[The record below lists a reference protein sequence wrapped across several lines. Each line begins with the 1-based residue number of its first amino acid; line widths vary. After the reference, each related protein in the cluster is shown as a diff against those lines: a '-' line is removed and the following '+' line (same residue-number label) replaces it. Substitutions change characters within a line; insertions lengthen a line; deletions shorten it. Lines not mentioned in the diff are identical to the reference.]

1 MKNVAF
7 SKCAKHLKC
16 TVDHSRPRAPE
27 SRAARASVAPA
38 ARHRFLRLTL
48 YYTHSL
54 LCGKTRR
61 QSVLAERKLSSF
73 DGAQSTRFAAFP
85 STHRSIC
92 LDYWH
97 PRLQKHNPQSF
108 SEGGFVRFPSICAW
122 QLCSSARGFRIY
134 LCFAVSRTRAQVAD
148 FSSLRRLTTW
158 ICFKSHIGL
167 IRLKCQHQYEDTHVR
182 WVLSRI
188 ITTALIFRV
197 VSKDL
202 L

>member
-1 MKNVAF
+1 MRWTFAVRCWSQSVEGARIAR
-7 SKCAKHLKC
+7 SPS
-16 TVDHSRPRAPE
+16 VGSPRGASSLPE
-27 SRAARASVAPA
+27 ADI
-38 ARHRFLRLTL
+38 TL
-48 YYTHSL
+48 THSL

-61 QSVLAERKLSSF
+61 QSVFAERKLSSF

-122 QLCSSARGFRIY
+122 QLYSSARGFRIY
-134 LCFAVSRTRAQVAD
+134 PCFAVSRTRAQFAD
-148 FSSLRRLTTW
+148 FSSLRRFTPWTL
-158 ICFKSHIGL
+158 FKSHIGL
-167 IRLKCQHQYEDTHVR
+167 IRLKCQHQHEDTRVR
-182 WVLSRI
+182 WVLSRMI
-188 ITTALIFRV
+188 MTALIFRV